1 MTRQTIPRKSSH
13 APSSGGSDEEWLAL
27 ALTRG
32 VLDSL
37 KTNRII
43 IPFFALAVCA
53 MFSQWIRP
61 ATLFCWYAL
70 VMVSLIPTI
79 IVSRRF
85 PSGDLPHGQVRQ
97 WVMLVSASNLI
108 FVAAWTSMGW
118 WLWIPGNDFDHL
130 LLQLGLAASLA
141 ASSAVVGP
149 SPQISLPSFACYAL
163 SMTMTPLQ
171 ARSPT
176 YNWLAFIT
184 LFYVSYVAMMARRHY
199 YRARAALVLADE
211 KNVLIEALALS
222 KAESDAARDRAEAA
236 SLAKSQFL
244 ANMSHELRT
253 PLNAIIGFSEMIS
266 ARVFE
271 DPEKHYEYAAL
282 IHSSGYHLLA
292 LINDILDLAKIE
304 AGKWRLEEG
313 AVDLQML
320 AASAVQLVSWKAA
333 ENSLGVALEIS
344 EGLPMIFADER
355 ALKQMWLNLLSNAV
369 KFTRAGV
376 VTAFAKRDNSGD
388 ILLGDS
394 DTGIGIAPADQPRVF
409 ETFGQGKHDVA
420 VADKGTGLGLA
431 IVRGLAEAHGG
442 SVTLSSE
449 VGKGTTVTI
458 SLPQWRVIRAAGE
471 RACRPGISSP
481 LPSTA
486 TGRR

>member
-1 MTRQTIPRKSSH
+1 MTRQTVLRKSPP
-13 APSSGGSDEEWLAL
+13 APSPGGFGEERLAL

-70 VMVSLIPTI
+70 VMVSLLPTV

-85 PSGDLPHGQVRQ
+85 PSGDLPSGRVRQ

-108 FVAAWTSMGW
+108 FVVAWTSMGW

-149 SPQISLPSFACYAL
+149 SPQISLPAFACYAL
-163 SMTMTPLQ
+163 SMAMTPLQ
-171 ARSPT
+171 AHSPT
-176 YNWLAFIT
+176 YNWLAFIS
-184 LFYVSYVAMMARRHY
+184 LFYVSYVAMMARRHHG
-199 YRARAALVLADE
+199 RARGALVLAEE
-211 KNVLIEALALS
+211 KNTLIEALALS
-222 KAESDAARDRAEAA
+222 KAESDAARERAEAA
-236 SLAKSQFL
+236 SVAKSQFL

-266 ARVFE
+266 ARVFVG
-271 DPEKHYEYAAL
+271 PEKHYEYAAL
-282 IHSSGYHLLA
+282 IHSSGHHLLA

-304 AGKWRLEEG
+304 AGKWQLEES
-313 AVDLQML
+313 AVDLQIL
-320 AASAVQLVSWKAA
+320 AASAVQLVSWKAV
-333 ENSLGVALEIS
+333 ENNSRVVLDIS
-344 EGLPMIFADER
+344 EDLPMIFADER

-369 KFTRAGV
+369 KFTKTGV
-376 VTAFAKRDNSGD
+376 ITAFAKRDTGGD
-388 ILLGDS
+388 ILLGVC
-394 DTGIGIAPADQPRVF
+394 DTGVGIAPADQPRVF
-409 ETFGQGKHDVA
+409 EAFGQGKHDVA
-420 VADKGTGLGLA
+420 VAGKGTGLGLA

-449 VGKGTTVTI
+449 VGEGTTVTI
-458 SLPQWRVIRAAGE
+458 SLPQWRATRAASE
-471 RACRPGISSP
+471 PACRTGISSP
-481 LPSTA
+481 MPSTA
-486 TGRR
+486 IGRR